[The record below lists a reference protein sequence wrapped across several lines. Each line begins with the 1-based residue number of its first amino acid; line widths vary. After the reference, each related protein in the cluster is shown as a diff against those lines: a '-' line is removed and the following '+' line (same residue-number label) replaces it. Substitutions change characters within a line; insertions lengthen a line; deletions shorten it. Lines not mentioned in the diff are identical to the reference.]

1 MTIKPETKFIT
12 KVNDK
17 LPIAV
22 RPRSAKARATSDG
35 RLIHYEK
42 MNNPYSSG
50 TADGWYSAAGGD
62 LWVEFKYLSCVPQ
75 RSIVSPSKL
84 LTELQMKWLNG
95 RHEEGRNVAVVIG
108 CPAGGV
114 VLVNRAWEKDLPAEV
129 FKTLMVS
136 VVDLAHWIHDQV
148 L

>member
-1 MTIKPETKFIT
+1 VTTKPENLFIGR
-12 KVNDK
+12 VNDK

-22 RPRSAKARATSDG
+22 RQRSAKAREASDG

-50 TADGWYSAAGGD
+50 TADGWYSGAGGD
-62 LWVEFKYLSCVPQ
+62 LWVEFKYLPSVPL
-75 RSIVSPSKL
+75 RSIVSPTKL
-84 LTELQMKWLNG
+84 LTDLQLKWLNG
-95 RHEEGRNVAVVIG
+95 RYEEGRNVAVVIG

-114 VLVNRAWEKDLPAEV
+114 VLVNRAWESDLPADF
-129 FKTLMVS
+129 FKTLMMS
-136 VVDLAHWIHDQV
+136 VIDLANWIRNQV

>member
-1 MTIKPETKFIT
+1 MPVKPENTFIA
-12 KVNDK
+12 KVNDR
-17 LPIAV
+17 LPIEV
-22 RPRSAKARATSDG
+22 RPRSAKARAASDG

-62 LWVEFKYLSCVPQ
+62 LWVEFKHLPSVPQ
-75 RSIVSPSKL
+75 RAIVSPKKL
-84 LTELQMKWLNG
+84 LSELQLKWLNG
-95 RHEEGRNVAVVIG
+95 RYEEGRNVAVVIG

-114 VLVNRAWEKDLPAEV
+114 VLVDRAWEADLSAEL
-129 FKTLMVS
+129 FKTLMLS
-136 VVDLAHWIHDQV
+136 IVDLANWIRSQV

>member
-1 MTIKPETKFIT
+1 MAVKPESSFIAR
-12 KVNDK
+12 VNDK

-22 RPRSAKARATSDG
+22 RPRSAKAREASDG

-62 LWVEFKYLSCVPQ
+62 LWVEFKYLPSIPQ
-75 RSIVSPSKL
+75 RSIVSPTKL
-84 LTELQMKWLNG
+84 LSELQLKWLNG
-95 RHEEGRNVAVVIG
+95 RYEEGRNVAVAIG

-114 VLVNRAWEKDLPAEV
+114 VLVDRAWEKDLPAEV